1 MAYPASCTSSASSR
15 RASLPRWRWQS
26 ASGGSPQLETGAVL
40 SSRQNYGGLRMKI
53 LLTGSRGYIGTVMAP
68 FLLKAGH
75 EVVGIDTDLYRR
87 CTFGSWRESIHTIE
101 KDVRELRVADLRG
114 FDAVIHLA
122 ALSNDPL
129 GDLDPDLT
137 YDINHLGSVRLAAL
151 AKEAGVGRF
160 AFASSCSNYGAAG
173 DEPVDEES
181 QLNPVTAYGESKVRV
196 ERDVAPM
203 ADDSFSPTFLR
214 CATAYGASPRL
225 RFDIVLNNLVAWAFA
240 SGKVFLKSD
249 GSPWRPIVHIEDI
262 SRAFLTVLSAPREA
276 VHAQAFNVGRN
287 DQNYRIREIAQIV
300 KETVPG
306 CEIAFADDAGPDKRN
321 YRADFSKVGRM
332 LPGFQPQWDARKGAK
347 QLYELYKAIGLKL
360 EDFEGPR
367 YRRIDQIKLLI
378 ASGQLRS
385 DLRWNPQTVAA

>member
-1 MAYPASCTSSASSR
+1 MR
-15 RASLPRWRWQS
+15 
-26 ASGGSPQLETGAVL
+26 
-40 SSRQNYGGLRMKI
+40 I

-68 FLLKAGH
+68 FLLDAGQ

-87 CTFGSWRESIHTIE
+87 STFGPWRESIRTLG
-101 KDVRELRVADLRG
+101 KDVREIQVADLRG

-129 GDLDPDLT
+129 GDLNPQLT
-137 YDINHLGSVRLAAL
+137 YEINHLASVRLAEQ
-151 AKEAGVGRF
+151 AKAAGVRRF

-173 DEPVDEES
+173 DEPVDEEAA
-181 QLNPVTAYGESKVRV
+181 LHPLTAYGESKVRV
-196 ERDVAPM
+196 ERDVSRL

-214 CATAYGASPRL
+214 CATAYGVSPRL
-225 RFDIVLNNLVAWAFA
+225 RFDIVLNNLVAWAFT

-249 GSPWRPIVHIEDI
+249 GTPWRPIVHIEDI
-262 SRAFLTVLSAPREA
+262 SRAFLAVLSAPREV

-306 CEIAFADDAGPDKRN
+306 CEIAFADGAGPDKRN
-321 YRADFSKVGRM
+321 YRADFSKIGRL
-332 LPGFQPQWDARKGAK
+332 LPAFQPKWDARKGAR
-347 QLYELYKAIGLKL
+347 QLYETYQALGLKL

-367 YRRIDQIKLLI
+367 YRRIDQLK
-378 ASGQLRS
+378 QLMGMGNLGP
-385 DLRWNPQTVAA
+385 DLRWLSEPIAA